1 MEQRKHTAAIL
12 GGGSFGTATASI
24 LAENGHRTRLWVR
37 DPETAAAINE
47 DGETPRYLPGQT
59 LPEGVHA
66 TEHLD
71 QVLDGAD
78 LIFVAVPKL
87 PPPRIAA
94 VCLRCSI
101 KSPSVRAGG
110 SPKGAS

>member
-12 GGGSFGTATASI
+12 GGGSFGTAPASI

-47 DGETPRYLPGQT
+47 DGENPRYLPGQT

-78 LIFVAVPKL
+78 LIFVAVPSS
-87 PPPRIAA
+87 AF
-94 VCLRCSI
+94 VEVLRQARPMVKDGTLVVSCT
-101 KSPSVRAGG
+101 
-110 SPKGAS
+110 KGIH